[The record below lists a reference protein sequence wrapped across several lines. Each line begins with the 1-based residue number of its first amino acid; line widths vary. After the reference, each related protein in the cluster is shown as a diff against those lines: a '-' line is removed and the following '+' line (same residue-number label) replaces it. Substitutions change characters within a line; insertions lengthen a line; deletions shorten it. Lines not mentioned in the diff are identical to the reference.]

1 MPVPRS
7 SRSPTMVDA
16 SRRFSLRLVDWSGGE
31 VPLRAVRT
39 AVFVVEQAIPA
50 ELEWDAFD
58 GVSVHVLAVDARGDP
73 IGCGRLLPDG
83 HIGRMA
89 VLAAWRGQGVG
100 AAIFEQLV
108 DTACRRG
115 DGRLRLHAQTQAMP
129 FYARFG
135 FAPVGAEFMEAG
147 IPHRTME
154 RMLAN

>member
-1 MPVPRS
+1 MA
-7 SRSPTMVDA
+7 DA
-16 SRRFSLRLVDWSGGE
+16 IRPFSLRVVAWAGAE

-39 AVFVVEQAIPA
+39 AVFVVEQDIPA
-50 ELEWDAFD
+50 DLEWDAFD
-58 GVSVHVLAVDARGDP
+58 ATSVHALAVDAAGTP

-89 VLAAWRGQGVG
+89 VLADWRGQGVG
-100 AAIFEQLV
+100 AALFAHLIEIARQ
-108 DTACRRG
+108 RG
-115 DGRLRLHAQTQAMP
+115 HARLRLHAQTQAMP

-154 RMLAN
+154 RVLAD